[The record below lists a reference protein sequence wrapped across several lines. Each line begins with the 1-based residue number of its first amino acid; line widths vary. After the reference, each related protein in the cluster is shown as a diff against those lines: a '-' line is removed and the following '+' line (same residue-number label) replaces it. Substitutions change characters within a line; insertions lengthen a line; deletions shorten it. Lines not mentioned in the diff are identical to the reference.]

1 MQKFILF
8 DYNLL
13 LDDDGEELLD
23 SVIIKLV
30 NSFTCEDQ
38 QDEEFN

>member
-8 DYNLL
+8 DHNLL

-23 SVIIKLV
+23 SVIIKLI

-38 QDEEFN
+38 LDEEFN